1 MAAPG
6 SSRAVYS
13 FIAGCAIGLFIATM
27 AFALVMR
34 AQVGDTGV
42 RKLRLAHAL
51 DPAHPVHVAM
61 EKLAERVEELSGGRM
76 KVDIY
81 HSGQLGGET
90 ECLEQIQRGTLDIT
104 KVSTS
109 PLESFVPEMAI
120 FSMPYVFRD
129 HDHYWRVLEG
139 PLGERML
146 NSGEEANVVGLCYY
160 DAGARS
166 YYTVTRPVL
175 SPADLRGMKIR
186 VQKSKTAMDMV
197 QAMGGLPT
205 PIAWGELYTAL
216 QQRMIDGAENN
227 PPSYQTS
234 RHYEVAKH
242 YALNEHTRTPD
253 IVLISRGTW
262 DSLDPDQRRIIE
274 QAADESSIYQRE
286 LWETMTAESLAELK
300 KAGVQIYEVDVA
312 PFVATVEPMFRR
324 AEGTAVGELIEEIRR
339 IP

>member
-27 AFALVMR
+27 GFALVMR

-129 HDHYWRVLEG
+129 HEHYWRVLEG

-253 IVLISRGTW
+253 IVLISVHTW
-262 DSLDPDQRRIIE
+262 RSLSEEQKRIVQ
-274 QAADESSIYQRE
+274 QAADESSAFQRE
-286 LWETMTAESLAELK
+286 LWKEKSEESMAELR
-300 KAGVQIYEVDVA
+300 KAGVSIYEVDKQ
-312 PFVATVEPMFRR
+312 PFIDSVQPMIRQY
-324 AEGTAVGELIEEIRR
+324 EGTEIGKLVNEIRNT
-339 IP
+339 P